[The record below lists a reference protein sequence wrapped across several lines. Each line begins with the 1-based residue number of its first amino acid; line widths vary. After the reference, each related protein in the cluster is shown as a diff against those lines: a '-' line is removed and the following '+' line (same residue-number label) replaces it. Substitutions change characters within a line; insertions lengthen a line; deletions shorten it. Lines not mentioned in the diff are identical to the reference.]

1 MSEGV
6 VETKACDILRL
17 QTISEGLG
25 FRVARN
31 STAYLWRVLRPNRKC
46 FRPKFP
52 RWVIHVSILCR
63 IKTVAILI

>member
-17 QTISEGLG
+17 QTISDGLG
-25 FRVARN
+25 VARN

-52 RWVIHVSILCR
+52 RQVIHVSILCK